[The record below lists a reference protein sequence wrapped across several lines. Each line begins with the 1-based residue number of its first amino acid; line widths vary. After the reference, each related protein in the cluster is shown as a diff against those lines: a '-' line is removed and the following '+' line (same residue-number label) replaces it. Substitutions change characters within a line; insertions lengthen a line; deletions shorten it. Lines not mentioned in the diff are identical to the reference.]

1 MTFMLIP
8 IRLVAF
14 VLVIHSAAGS
24 SVSEP
29 AAQSVSARKDPST
42 LANLSESFQHLAE
55 RVGPAVVQIQCTGF
69 AATQGGDTS
78 PGVIASQRSSGSGV
92 ILDPEGYILTN
103 AHVVRGA
110 QRVEVLLPRPPD
122 SKAQWRSILKPS
134 GKLVPAQTAGIDPET
149 DLAVLKIDAQGL
161 PALALGDSETLR
173 QGQVVLAFGSPLGL
187 ENSVS
192 MGVVSSVARQ
202 LRPEASV
209 IYIQT
214 APAIN
219 PGNSGGPLVDAEG
232 RVVGINTFILSQSG
246 GNEGLGFA
254 LPSNIARNVYT
265 QIRKLGRVRRGQIG
279 IRAQTITP
287 TLAAGL
293 KLSRDWGALLE
304 DILPNGPAEEAG
316 LKVGDIVLSLNGK
329 TMENARQF
337 EVNLYQQP
345 IGEYAS
351 VEILR
356 GADRLT
362 KRVRVADR
370 MDDPARFMGMVS
382 REKNLVARLGILALD
397 IDEKIAE
404 LLPPLRKPAGVV
416 VAGRVAF
423 APYIEENLLP
433 GDLVVSLN
441 GEAVQDVAALRAML
455 KKLSSGSPVVL
466 QVQRF
471 GQLRFLAFELD

>member
-1 MTFMLIP
+1 M
-8 IRLVAF
+8 
-14 VLVIHSAAGS
+14 
-24 SVSEP
+24 
-29 AAQSVSARKDPST
+29 
-42 LANLSESFQHLAE
+42 
-55 RVGPAVVQIQCTGF
+55 
-69 AATQGGDTS
+69 
-78 PGVIASQRSSGSGV
+78 
-92 ILDPEGYILTN
+92 
-103 AHVVRGA
+103 
-110 QRVEVLLPRPPD
+110 
-122 SKAQWRSILKPS
+122 
-134 GKLVPAQTAGIDPET
+134 
-149 DLAVLKIDAQGL
+149 
-161 PALALGDSETLR
+161 
-173 QGQVVLAFGSPLGL
+173 
-187 ENSVS
+187 
-192 MGVVSSVARQ
+192 
-202 LRPEASV
+202 
-209 IYIQT
+209 
-214 APAIN
+214 
-219 PGNSGGPLVDAEG
+219 
-232 RVVGINTFILSQSG
+232 
-246 GNEGLGFA
+246 
-254 LPSNIARNVYT
+254 
-265 QIRKLGRVRRGQIG
+265 
-279 IRAQTITP
+279 
-287 TLAAGL
+287 
-293 KLSRDWGALLE
+293 
-304 DILPNGPAEEAG
+304 
-316 LKVGDIVLSLNGK
+316 LSLNGK